1 MKAILVSILLLVS
14 IGAYA
19 QSEKIVYILYDSVEV
34 TLKRQIDKIR
44 KNNPRASF
52 SCLLWRESDTLSSIS
67 LLKNEESS
75 GNSVVKKL
83 IAGSNRCL
91 LVDKEKL
98 PLIFDYDF
106 KFSSSD
112 LEHISSFGKR
122 EGNIRR
128 SEFLF
133 HGYTLSFNSRGEI
146 IKIINY

>member
-1 MKAILVSILLLVS
+1 MKVILVSILLSVGVS
-14 IGAYA
+14 AYA

-44 KNNPRASF
+44 KKNPNASF
-52 SCLLWRESDTLSSIS
+52 SCLLWRESDSLSSIS

-75 GNSVVKKL
+75 GNSIVKKL
-83 IAGSNRCL
+83 IIGSNRCL

-112 LEHISSFGKR
+112 LEHMGSFGKR

-128 SEFLF
+128 SELLF
-133 HGYTLSFNSRGEI
+133 HGYTLTFNSRGEI
-146 IKIINY
+146 IRITDY

>member
-1 MKAILVSILLLVS
+1 MKTILVSILLLLSV
-14 IGAYA
+14 GAYA

-34 TLKRQIDKIR
+34 ALKKQIDKIR
-44 KNNPRASF
+44 QNNPRASF
-52 SCLLWRESDTLSSIS
+52 SCLLWRESDSLSSIS

-75 GNSVVKKL
+75 GNSIVKKL
-83 IAGSNRCL
+83 IISSNRYL
-91 LVDKEKL
+91 LIDKEKL

-112 LEHISSFGKR
+112 LEHIGSFGKR

-133 HGYTLSFNSRGEI
+133 HGYTLSFNSRGEVI
-146 IKIINY
+146 RITNY